1 MLANGENKKHAAADG
16 VRINL
21 KVKSQ

>member
-1 MLANGENKKHAAADG
+1 MSANGEDKKPAADG
-16 VRINL
+16 VHINL